1 MKTKSPA
8 IPPQWAWHCRALLRA
23 GHELTG
29 ESGEHVRAVRAG
41 NERGGT
47 DSIEVASSEAEHDTL
62 FAEIGHE
69 QAELAEIEAALT
81 RLRLGTYGVCELSG
95 APIEAARLRAL
106 SWTRYSVIAAA
117 KLERERTAARR
128 LG

>member
-1 MKTKSPA
+1 M
-8 IPPQWAWHCRALLRA
+8 LRA

-41 NERGGT
+41 NECGGT

-62 FAEIGHE
+62 FAEIRHE
-69 QAELAEIEAALT
+69 HAELAEIEAALA
-81 RLRLGTYGVCELSG
+81 RLRLGTYGVCELTG
-95 APIEAARLRAL
+95 APIEPARLRAL
-106 SWTRYSVIAAA
+106 PWTRYSAIAAA
-117 KLERERTAARR
+117 KLEREHTAVRR